1 MANALRRLLTLSL
14 FIYSC
19 SDLDEETVAVPY
31 VTPAGE
37 RTVRAAFEIIA
48 LSNEQLALTFEHMA
62 PNRIH
67 PVMTGVEARIPGNS
81 LPTSIKAGKTGTGF
95 DGPLAGPDGATAWYA
110 QDVTVTYEAA
120 TNAGVQEIDSTV
132 RIYLRATPSAD
143 LSKGW
148 PKTMLTLEVAAHGL
162 TGLYDGY
169 RTSLKLAAESTDVY
183 TGTLEQWFET
193 PTDKYS
199 YAKYFT
205 GSTFKTTYS
214 VVKDDAFEPDWNKAA
229 SAGSLRFVKSNE
241 NTIAQELNYVDRQP
255 VAASPAEAPPRPNF
269 ATYQWFGR
277 WRRLDTLDQ
286 TATISKGVYTLRGP
300 ATYGVVVYWGQGAT
314 DPLVLDEPA
323 FTADAQPRGV
333 AFANPAT
340 TASTGLHGW
349 FSATVKA
356 GEDFTYRKS
365 KTGDS
370 SSFDGTCSG
379 GIVYLPHNGAQC
391 RVAVAQ
397 CEAIPSG
404 KFWEADCE

>member
-1 MANALRRLLTLSL
+1 MRSSILLVGLVLTT
-14 FIYSC
+14 SC
-19 SDLDEETVAVPY
+19 VNLDDETKIAVPY

-48 LSNEQLALTFEHMA
+48 LTNEQLALTFERMA

-67 PVMTGVEARIPGNS
+67 PVMAGVEPRLPGNS
-81 LPTSIKAGKTGTGF
+81 LPTSIKAGESKTGF
-95 DGPLAGPDGATAWYA
+95 DGPVLGPDGATAWFA
-110 QDVTVTYEAA
+110 QDVTVTHEAA
-120 TNAGVQEIDSTV
+120 TNGGVREIDSTV

-193 PTDKYS
+193 PNAPVS

-229 SAGSLRFVKSNE
+229 SAGSLRFVKTNE
-241 NTIAQELNYVDRQP
+241 NTIAQELYYVDRQP
-255 VAASPAEAPPRPNF
+255 VVESPAEAPPRTN
-269 ATYQWFGR
+269 AAIAQWFGH
-277 WRRLDTLDQ
+277 WRRSDTLDQ
-286 TATISKGVYTLRGP
+286 MATISKGAYTLRGP
-300 ATYGVVVYWGQGAT
+300 ATYGVVAYWGQGAS
-314 DPLVLDEPA
+314 DPLVFDEPA
-323 FTADAQPRGV
+323 YAEAAAPRGS
-333 AFANPAT
+333 AFADPAT

-349 FSATVKA
+349 FSATVQA
-356 GEDFTYRKS
+356 GADFTYRKS
-365 KTGDS
+365 KTEDDAT
-370 SSFDGTCSG
+370 FDGTCSG
-379 GIVYLPHNGAQC
+379 GIVYLPHDGSEC
-391 RVAVAQ
+391 RLTVAQ
-397 CEAIPSG
+397 CEAIPTG
-404 KFWEADCE
+404 KFWAAECE